1 MVVAAVVVVEGWDW
15 DWERERWRKSSRE
28 SCDRGSVGTEG
39 LTVSCDRGGLVV
51 SCDRGRW
58 AVSCD
63 RGRLV
68 ARLVV
73 SCDVGLMGESLE
85 VGRRRGDGS
94 GRRMLL
100 RSAVREESWDLAW
113 VGL

>member
-39 LTVSCDRGGLVV
+39 LAVSCDRGGLVM

-58 AVSCD
+58 
-63 RGRLV
+63 
-68 ARLVV
+68 VV
-73 SCDVGLMGESLE
+73 SCDVGWMGESLE
-85 VGRRRGDGS
+85 VGRRRGEGS